1 MDAFVDT
8 ASAWITNE
16 RQRAARE
23 REVGRAW
30 LSLLVE
36 GDPDTV
42 GKGLVDLAKRTRS
55 ADIDLVPKLR
65 RCAAA
70 YMEEITRVA
79 LLRTMRSRSGINCG
93 RDGGEDEGATICTAP
108 Y

>member
-16 RQRAARE
+16 RERAERE

-36 GDPDTV
+36 GDPDKV
-42 GKGLVDLAKRTRS
+42 GKGLVDLAERTRS

-65 RCAAA
+65 RSAIA

-79 LLRTMRSRSGINCG
+79 FLRTMRSRSEIRSGK
-93 RDGGEDEGATICTAP
+93 DGEEGAAICTSP